1 MRSLFPILASRFS
14 SLGADRSG
22 NVAILTALAFVPLM
36 LITIGSLDVV
46 RMTTAQ
52 AKLQST
58 LDSATLAA
66 ASLSNTADIEDTVD
80 EYIQANLPDTAP
92 WTTLKLTMGDV
103 TDSLNAKSV
112 EITATVDIEMTILKL
127 AGIDKTSVLASSVAQ
142 QAAQNIEVSVVL
154 DISSSMG
161 GSKITSLREAA
172 KGFIDTMLKED
183 EDKEYTSLSII
194 PFGGTVN
201 IGDFY
206 DTYAVNSST
215 PGVIDSPSSANYYV
229 NKNVPYG
236 KFMFST
242 EREGCIEYTDDDFDM
257 AAIPANSRPQVPDFT
272 KWVATNPWCPSED
285 SAMVLN
291 SNNTTDLKALIDD
304 MDLSDGTGMD
314 IGALWGAKVLS
325 GSMRGQLGGDFSD
338 RPADFNDED
347 TLKVAVIMT
356 DGAITA
362 QFRPR
367 DYTTT
372 GKIKNKT
379 QQTIVSKGNINTAS
393 TKADDAVAYFKRVCE
408 YLNDN
413 NVQVYTIGFQIN
425 SGSLPDQL
433 LKYCASSLSNY
444 YFVEGLNIEDAF
456 NAIASAVNNLRVSG

>member
-1 MRSLFPILASRFS
+1 MRSLLQKLASRFS
-14 SLGADRSG
+14 NLGADQSG

-66 ASLSNTADIEDTVD
+66 ASLSNTASIEDTVD
-80 EYIQANLPDTAP
+80 EYVRANLPDTAP
-92 WTTLKLTMGDV
+92 WTTLNLTIGNV

-112 EITATVDIEMTILKL
+112 EINATVDIEMTILKL
-127 AGIDKTSVLASSVAQ
+127 AGIDTTSVLASSVAQ
-142 QAAQNIEVSVVL
+142 QAATNVEVAVVL

-161 GSKITSLREAA
+161 GSKITNLRSAA
-172 KGFIDTMLKED
+172 KSFIDTMLNED
-183 EDKEYTSLSII
+183 DREYTSLSII

-206 DTYAVNSST
+206 DRYAVNSST
-215 PGVIDSPSSANYYV
+215 PGVIDSPSPADYYV

-257 AAIPANSRPQVPDFT
+257 TAIPANSRPQIPDFT
-272 KWVATNPWCPSED
+272 KWVATNPWCPSD
-285 SAMVLN
+285 DTAMLLN
-291 SNNTTDLKALIDD
+291 SNNTSDLKALIDD

-314 IGALWGAKVLS
+314 IGTLWGAKVLS
-325 GSMRGQLGGDFSD
+325 SDMRGQLGGDFSD

-372 GKIKNKT
+372 GKIKNST
-379 QQTIVSKGNINTAS
+379 QQTIVSKGGKNTSSS
-393 TKADDAVAYFKRVCE
+393 TADNAVAYFKRICE

-413 NVQVYTIGFQIN
+413 NVQVYTIGFQIS
-425 SGSLPDQL
+425 SGSLPDEL
-433 LKYCASSLSNY
+433 LQYCASSLSNY
-444 YFVEGLNIEDAF
+444 YFVEGLNIDDAF
-456 NAIASAVNNLRVSG
+456 NAIAASVNSLRISG

>member
-1 MRSLFPILASRFS
+1 MRSLLQKLASRFS
-14 SLGADRSG
+14 NLGADQSG

-66 ASLSNTADIEDTVD
+66 ASLSNTASIEDTVD
-80 EYIQANLPDTAP
+80 EYVRANLPDTAP
-92 WTTLKLTMGDV
+92 WTTLNLTMGSV

-127 AGIDKTSVLASSVAQ
+127 AGIDSTSVLASSVAQ
-142 QAAQNIEVSVVL
+142 QAATNVEVAVVL

-161 GSKITSLREAA
+161 GSKITNLRSAA
-172 KGFIDTMLKED
+172 KSFIDTMLNED
-183 EDKEYTSLSII
+183 DREYTSLSII

-201 IGDFY
+201 IGDLY
-206 DTYAVNSST
+206 DRYAVNSST
-215 PGVIDSPSSANYYV
+215 PGVIDSPSSADYYV

-257 AAIPANSRPQVPDFT
+257 TAIPANSRPQIPDFT
-272 KWVATNPWCPSED
+272 KWVATNPWCPSD
-285 SAMVLN
+285 DTAMLLN
-291 SNNTTDLKALIDD
+291 SNNTSDLKALIDD

-314 IGALWGAKVLS
+314 IGTLWGAKVLS
-325 GSMRGQLGGDFSD
+325 SDMRGQLGGDFSD

-372 GKIKNKT
+372 GKIKNST
-379 QQTIVSKGNINTAS
+379 QQTIVSKGGKNTSSS
-393 TKADDAVAYFKRVCE
+393 TADNAVAYFKRVCE

-413 NVQVYTIGFQIN
+413 NVQVYTIGFQIS
-425 SGSLPDQL
+425 SGSLPDEL
-433 LKYCASSLSNY
+433 LQYCASSLSNY

-456 NAIASAVNNLRVSG
+456 NAIAASVNSLRISG